1 MMTPRSRK
9 PVIMVSASNLCG
21 LGTLNNGSI
30 QYDSA
35 TSLQT
40 PNFELAKNHNYTSI
54 AEESNLS
61 STLENK
67 ENKENIKKTQASSP
81 DDQNYVTCL
90 EDVYSSTLQQKAAT
104 SNVNTL
110 KEYFLSRSV
119 LTASPVDLS
128 FTSRTGDFEQSE
140 SDLNVLIE
148 ESNNPGSDTSGVI
161 SGSTNS
167 INNSGE
173 KLEELGPSPRK
184 RCTSLQRND
193 SKRSV
198 KDESICEKFKC
209 NKTLKQKQLSD
220 STLHSPQVKES
231 LPETSF

>member
-1 MMTPRSRK
+1 MTPRSRK

-21 LGTLNNGSI
+21 LGNLNNGSM
-30 QYDSA
+30 QYDST

-40 PNFELAKNHNYTSI
+40 PNFELVKNKNYSSI

-61 STLENK
+61 TTL
-67 ENKENIKKTQASSP
+67 ENKENIKKSQGSSP

-90 EDVYSSTLQQKAAT
+90 EEVYSSTLQQKPTT

-148 ESNNPGSDTSGVI
+148 ENNNPGSDTSGVI

-167 INNSGE
+167 MNNSGE
-173 KLEELGPSPRK
+173 KVEEPNPSPRK
-184 RCTSLQRND
+184 RSTSLQRND
-193 SKRSV
+193 SKRSI
-198 KDESICEKFKC
+198 KDDSICEKFKC
-209 NKTLKQKQLSD
+209 NKTLKQKQLSE
-220 STLHSPQVKES
+220 STLNSPQMKES

>member
-1 MMTPRSRK
+1 MTPRSRK

-21 LGTLNNGSI
+21 LAAMNNGSI

-35 TSLQT
+35 ISLQSS
-40 PNFELAKNHNYTSI
+40 NFDLVKNKNYASI
-54 AEESNLS
+54 AEESNLNS
-61 STLENK
+61 IL
-67 ENKENIKKTQASSP
+67 ENKENIKKSQGTSP
-81 DDQNYVTCL
+81 EDQNYVTCL
-90 EDVYSSTLQQKAAT
+90 EDVYSSTLQQKTT

-140 SDLNVLIE
+140 SDLNVLME

-161 SGSTNS
+161 SGSTSITS

-173 KLEELGPSPRK
+173 KTEEPVASSRK

-193 SKRSV
+193 SKRSI
-198 KDESICEKFKC
+198 KDESICEKF
-209 NKTLKQKQLSD
+209 NYNSTLKQKQLSD
-220 STLHSPQVKES
+220 STLNSPQVKAS